1 MQLHMVEEARADAVR
16 ALALQQADV
25 GMNFRSSL
33 VGRAHLVFARALHA
47 EGHLDQ
53 AREEYASALEH
64 LEPTLGKDHPDTLE
78 AAQGR

>member
-1 MQLHMVEEARADAVR
+1 
-16 ALALQQADV
+16 
-25 GMNFRSSL
+25 MNFLSSL

-47 EGHLDQ
+47 EGQLNE
-53 AREEYASALEH
+53 ACAEYASALEH

>member
-1 MQLHMVEEARADAVR
+1 MQLHMVKEARADAVR
-16 ALALQQADV
+16 AVALQQADV
-25 GMNFRSSL
+25 GTNFLSSL

-47 EGHLDQ
+47 EGQLDG
-53 AREEYASALEH
+53 ARAEYASALVH